1 MMSILAL
8 ALAQLALLQATGQD
22 VATTN
27 SATLLRGS
35 RRLDSL
41 YTTADYKR
49 IICPFLSTLVNEGVM
64 EAKTSYHRD
73 ELRDIAIDAGI
84 DPVTTEAHIWANFKD
99 IPSGEIDIFDME
111 GLPNEHHTSTGIN
124 DCNTF
129 VHNCKTHD
137 AGHRECSTET
147 QNKMCGVPSQAHFDS
162 FFQIADV
169 NQDNILTSA
178 ELTNAEDKVS
188 LNDFN
193 DIGVGTISGSFQFLI
208 DVFGDSPQGI
218 SKDALRTV
226 SLDRR
231 FPATY
236 VFPGSRSINWM
247 VAPRDCQTCDEA
259 CAGHGQVCEASHLFP
274 IQSET
279 EVKRIAAM
287 AGFTCTHY
295 YRETWAYS
303 EWDGPLLRPN
313 SGLCVY
319 NGNPSWKASC
329 SRKPACGYG
338 HRLCPCMR

>member
-169 NQDNILTSA
+169 NHDNVLTSA
-178 ELTNAEDKVS
+178 ELANADGKVWV
-188 LNDFN
+188 NDFN
-193 DIGVGTISGSFQFLI
+193 EINSGSISGSFQGII
-208 DVFGDSPQGI
+208 DLWGDLPQAI
-218 SKDALRTV
+218 SKEALRTV

-231 FPATY
+231 FPPNHSH
-236 VFPGSRSINWM
+236 PGSIVWT
-247 VAPRDCQTCDEA
+247 VAPKDCQTCDEV
-259 CAGHGQVCEASHLFP
+259 CAGHGQVCEVSHLLP
-274 IQSET
+274 IQSES
-279 EVKRIAAM
+279 EVRRIAAK
-287 AGFTCTHY
+287 AGFTCTQY
-295 YRETWAYS
+295 YKETWAS
-303 EWDGPLLRPN
+303 TEWDGPLLRWGT
-313 SGLCVY
+313 GLCVY
-319 NGNPSWKASC
+319 NGNPNWKASC
-329 SRKPACGYG
+329 SRRPACGYG
-338 HRLCPCMR
+338 HRLCPCKR